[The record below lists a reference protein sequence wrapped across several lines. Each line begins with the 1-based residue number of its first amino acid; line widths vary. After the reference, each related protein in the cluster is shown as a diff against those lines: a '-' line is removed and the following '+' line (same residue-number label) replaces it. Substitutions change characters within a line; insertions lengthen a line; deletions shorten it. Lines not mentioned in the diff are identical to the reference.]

1 MNRIILVGKNK
12 DFPTFKPHSGA
23 KPGSGGAAVLRQ
35 SPPNAAV
42 GQGEDSASRCWLGA
56 VADALTVIAGLSVFG
71 TLALFFWVI
80 A

>member
-1 MNRIILVGKNK
+1 MNRVILVGKNK

-35 SPPNAAV
+35 SPPTAAV
-42 GQGEDSASRCWLGA
+42 GQGENSAPRWLAA

>member
-23 KPGSGGAAVLRQ
+23 KPGSGGAAALRQ
-35 SPPNAAV
+35 SPPNAAT
-42 GQGEDSASRCWLGA
+42 GQGESSAPWCWLGA
-56 VADALTVIAGLSVFG
+56 IADTLTVIAGLSVFG
-71 TLALFFWVI
+71 TLALFFWLI

>member
-1 MNRIILVGKNK
+1 MNRVILVGKNK

-23 KPGSGGAAVLRQ
+23 KPGSGDAAALRQ
-35 SPPNAAV
+35 SPPTAAV
-42 GQGEDSASRCWLGA
+42 GQGESSAPRWLGA

-71 TLALFFWVI
+71 TLALFFWII